1 MTITLNASST
11 TVTLHPDLYWE
22 DEFSWYPVEQGT
34 ERTLT
39 GALIVDAVA
48 KVLGRPITLKPDS
61 DGSAWMPKATID
73 QLAVWAQT
81 PLLQMTLS
89 LRGASYQ
96 VLFRHDD
103 PPALSVEPVV
113 FYSDP
118 GSTDFYLATIKLL
131 VIA

>member
-1 MTITLNASST
+1 MSITLTASST

-22 DEFSWYPVEQGT
+22 DEFKWYPVEQAT

-39 GALIVDAVA
+39 GGLVVDAVA

-61 DGSAWMPKATID
+61 DRSAWMQRSVVD
-73 QLAVWAQT
+73 QLKAWAQT

-89 LRGASYQ
+89 LRGTSYQ
-96 VLFRHDD
+96 VLFRHDEA
-103 PPALSVEPVV
+103 PALSVDPVV
-113 FYSDP
+113 FYSDSE
-118 GSTDFYLATIKLL
+118 STDFYLVTLKLL

>member
-1 MTITLNASST
+1 MTITLTASST
-11 TVTLHPDLYWE
+11 TVTLHPDLYWD
-22 DEFSWYPVEQGT
+22 DEFTWYPVEQAT

-39 GALIVDAVA
+39 GALVVDAVA

-61 DGSAWMPKATID
+61 DGSAWIQKTVLD
-73 QLAVWAQT
+73 QLKTWAQT

-89 LRGASYQ
+89 LRGTSYQ

-103 PPALSVEPVV
+103 APALSAEPVV

-118 GSTDFYLATIKLL
+118 ASADFYLVTIKLL